1 MDAAPVR
8 PVGVLPS
15 CGVYPYGDDMRPD
28 DPLTDDALQEEIELV
43 GALVLEASASD
54 GPMDQEH
61 IDAVLGVGEG
71 DAPAES
77 DADGDDATA
86 EDAGS

>member
-1 MDAAPVR
+1 MP
-8 PVGVLPS
+8 
-15 CGVYPYGDDMRPD
+15 PD

-71 DAPAES
+71 DAPGG
-77 DADGDDATA
+77 DAGDATA

>member
-1 MDAAPVR
+1 MP
-8 PVGVLPS
+8 
-15 CGVYPYGDDMRPD
+15 PD

-71 DAPAES
+71 DAPGES
-77 DADGDDATA
+77 DADGGDAVA

>member
-1 MDAAPVR
+1 MP
-8 PVGVLPS
+8 
-15 CGVYPYGDDMRPD
+15 PD
-28 DPLTDDALQEEIELV
+28 DPLMDDALQEEIELV

-71 DAPAES
+71 D
-77 DADGDDATA
+77 DAGDDAA
-86 EDAGS
+86 GEDAGS

>member
-1 MDAAPVR
+1 MSC
-8 PVGVLPS
+8 LPL
-15 CGVYPYGDDMRPD
+15 RWRHATD
-28 DPLTDDALQEEIELV
+28 DPLMDDALQEEIELV

-71 DAPAES
+71 D
-77 DADGDDATA
+77 DAGDATA

>member
-1 MDAAPVR
+1 
-8 PVGVLPS
+8 
-15 CGVYPYGDDMRPD
+15 MRPD

-71 DAPAES
+71 DAPAEP